1 MCDVPWFDVA
11 EEGDNLEHD
20 RGGHAHE
27 INGGSKEITVGARE
41 GNIRERSVCKWHRTL
56 LLTRGGRPNEGFVL
70 HWPA

>member
-20 RGGHAHE
+20 RGGHVHE
-27 INGGSKEITVGARE
+27 INGGSNGITVGARE
-41 GNIRERSVCKWHRTL
+41 GNIRKRSVCKWHGTL